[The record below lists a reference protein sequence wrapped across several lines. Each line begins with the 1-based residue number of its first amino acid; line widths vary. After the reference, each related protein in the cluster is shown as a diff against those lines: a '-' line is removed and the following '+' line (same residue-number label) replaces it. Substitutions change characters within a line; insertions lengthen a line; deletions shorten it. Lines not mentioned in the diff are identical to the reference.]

1 MRINQINKL
10 KNRQK
15 RKNNKEIIKNK
26 PQISGITIKLF
37 TMTPKKPNSALRKV
51 AKVRINPQNPPKA
64 GNNTVLAYIPGE
76 KHTLTLHNRVLMI
89 PLRTK
94 DLPGVKYR
102 ILRGVLDAKPP
113 VRNQS
118 RSKYGCK
125 SN

>member
-15 RKNNKEIIKNK
+15 RKKNKEIIKNK

-51 AKVRINPQNPPKA
+51 AKVRINT
-64 GNNTVLAYIPGE
+64 GINNTILAYIPGE

-102 ILRGVLDAKPP
+102 ILRGLLDAKPP
-113 VRNQS
+113 IRNQS